1 MVLKMKENINAL
13 DEIHKGACMGVD
25 AISKVLE
32 KVFDSKLKNI
42 LENQEKSY
50 QKIKKEIEDIY
61 PKYNDDKPHETNFFN
76 KTMTFSAIEMKTLKD
91 NSSSKL
97 AELLIQGTNMGII
110 EGRKILNH
118 KNIDQEVKK
127 IIEKYVSM
135 QEDYLENLKT
145 FL

>member
-1 MVLKMKENINAL
+1 MKENINAL

-32 KVFDSKLKNI
+32 KVFNPKLKNI

>member
-1 MVLKMKENINAL
+1 MKENINAL
-13 DEIHKGACMGVD
+13 DEIHKGTCMGID
-25 AISKVLE
+25 AISKILE
-32 KVFDSKLKNI
+32 KVFDSELKNI

-50 QKIKKEIEDIY
+50 QKIKKEIENIY
-61 PKYNDDKPHETNFFN
+61 PKYNDDKPHEINFFN

-91 NSSSKL
+91 NSNSKL

-118 KNIDQEVKK
+118 KNINQEVKK

-135 QEDYLENLKT
+135 Q
-145 FL
+145 

>member
-1 MVLKMKENINAL
+1 
-13 DEIHKGACMGVD
+13 MGVD

-32 KVFDSKLKNI
+32 KVFDPKLKNI

>member
-1 MVLKMKENINAL
+1 MKENINAL

-32 KVFDSKLKNI
+32 KVFDPKLKNI

-118 KNIDQEVKK
+118 KNIDQEVNK
-127 IIEKYVSM
+127 IIKKYVSM
-135 QEDYLENLKT
+135 QENYLENLKT

>member
-1 MVLKMKENINAL
+1 MKENINAL

-32 KVFDSKLKNI
+32 KVFDPKLKNV

>member
-1 MVLKMKENINAL
+1 MKENINAL

-32 KVFDSKLKNI
+32 KVFDPKLKNI

-76 KTMTFSAIEMKTLKD
+76 KTMTFSAIEI
-91 NSSSKL
+91 S
-97 AELLIQGTNMGII
+97 
-110 EGRKILNH
+110 
-118 KNIDQEVKK
+118 
-127 IIEKYVSM
+127 
-135 QEDYLENLKT
+135 
-145 FL
+145 

>member
-1 MVLKMKENINAL
+1 MKENINAL

-25 AISKVLE
+25 AIYKDIK
-32 KVFDSKLKNI
+32 KVFDPKLKNV

>member
-1 MVLKMKENINAL
+1 MKENINAL

-32 KVFDSKLKNI
+32 KVFDPKLKNI

-97 AELLIQGTNMGII
+97 SELLIQGTNMGII

>member
-1 MVLKMKENINAL
+1 MKENINAL
-13 DEIHKGACMGVD
+13 DEIHKGTCMGID
-25 AISKVLE
+25 AISKILE
-32 KVFDSKLKNI
+32 KVFDSELKNI

-97 AELLIQGTNMGII
+97 SELLIQGTNMGII

>member
-1 MVLKMKENINAL
+1 MKENINAL
-13 DEIHKGACMGVD
+13 DEIHKGTCMGID
-25 AISKVLE
+25 AISKILE
-32 KVFDSKLKNI
+32 KVFDSELKNI

-50 QKIKKEIEDIY
+50 QKIKKEIENIY
-61 PKYNDDKPHETNFFN
+61 PKYNDDKPHEINFFN

-91 NSSSKL
+91 NSNSKL

-118 KNIDQEVKK
+118 KNINQEVKK

>member
-1 MVLKMKENINAL
+1 MKENINAL

-32 KVFDSKLKNI
+32 KVFDPKLKNV

-97 AELLIQGTNMGII
+97 SELLIQGTNMGII

>member
-1 MVLKMKENINAL
+1 MK
-13 DEIHKGACMGVD
+13 
-25 AISKVLE
+25 S
-32 KVFDSKLKNI
+32 
-42 LENQEKSY
+42 
-50 QKIKKEIEDIY
+50 
-61 PKYNDDKPHETNFFN
+61 
-76 KTMTFSAIEMKTLKD
+76 LKD

-110 EGRKILNH
+110 EGIKILNH

-135 QEDYLENLKT
+135 QEDYLENLKN

>member
-1 MVLKMKENINAL
+1 MKENINAL
-13 DEIHKGACMGVD
+13 DEIHKGTCMGID
-25 AISKVLE
+25 AISKILE
-32 KVFDSKLKNI
+32 KVFNSELKNI

-50 QKIKKEIEDIY
+50 QKIKKEIENIY
-61 PKYNDDKPHETNFFN
+61 PKYNDDKPHEINFFN

-91 NSSSKL
+91 NSNSKL

-118 KNIDQEVKK
+118 KNINQEVKK

>member
-1 MVLKMKENINAL
+1 MKENINAL

-32 KVFDSKLKNI
+32 KVFDPKLKNI